1 MKDAVIIS
9 HPQKDLAKEIIVS
22 NSVRDL
28 KIHIQHEREEKG
40 MTAKVIYFYVP
51 CWLDSERCP
60 LLKIRLVELELPKE
74 KKGKKKEKTES
85 TKHEKKKSLLQ
96 PPLKVKNVIDEINQ
110 DNRDQVHHQ
119 TMLSRYEP
127 KMMGLAV
134 ALSADDDKTHF
145 GDIEPLDPLDNSD
158 GSVELITQ
166 DVHGSYYK
174 FLVTRMS
181 NPYGFAQAEVLC
193 IRPYTIFTN
202 RIGQRIHLRQEG
214 AEQFRTIDPTDS
226 TTFLPFVKLQEPLKL
241 QVQLEGSLWSH
252 PFAIQKEEK
261 MYLAIHPRNGRS
273 SRRKSIRVDVRGYED
288 GSRFCVLLQCGS
300 SRGPYR

>member
-1 MKDAVIIS
+1 M
-9 HPQKDLAKEIIVS
+9 
-22 NSVRDL
+22 
-28 KIHIQHEREEKG
+28 
-40 MTAKVIYFYVP
+40 
-51 CWLDSERCP
+51 
-60 LLKIRLVELELPKE
+60 LLTFT
-74 KKGKKKEKTES
+74 KT
-85 TKHEKKKSLLQ
+85 
-96 PPLKVKNVIDEINQ
+96 
-110 DNRDQVHHQ
+110 
-119 TMLSRYEP
+119 
-127 KMMGLAV
+127 V
-134 ALSADDDKTHF
+134 AQ
-145 GDIEPLDPLDNSD
+145 D

-166 DVHGSYYK
+166 DVQGSYYK

-252 PFAIQKEEK
+252 PFAVQKEEK
-261 MYLAIHPRNGRS
+261 MYLAIHPSNGHS
-273 SRRKSIRVDVRGYED
+273 SRRRSIRIDVRGYED
-288 GSRFCVLLQCGS
+288 GSRFLVLLQCGS